1 MKNHGFNL
9 FICYCILFLS
19 CSKPAP
25 QETENKTPEAPP
37 INDLPRMTVTASDQ
51 SSVNIRELKG
61 KTMLILFQPD
71 CDHCQREAQEIR
83 KHLDQFDEYS
93 LYFISAGEMP
103 AIEQFGRTYD
113 LLGHSNIKFAATTAE
128 NVLSNFGP
136 IAAPSIYIYV
146 DQKLVRKFNGE
157 VGIDLILQ
165 AI

>member
-1 MKNHGFNL
+1 MKNPRL
-9 FICYCILFLS
+9 LLLIWCCILCLG
-19 CSKPAP
+19 CSKPTP
-25 QETENKTPEAPP
+25 QAENKTPETPS

-51 SSVNIRELKG
+51 SAVNLRELKG

-83 KHLDQFDEYS
+83 KHLDQFNEYS
-93 LYFISAGEMP
+93 LYFISAGQME
-103 AIEQFGRTYD
+103 AIEEFGRTYD
-113 LLGHSNIKFAATTAE
+113 LLGHSNVKFAATTVE

-136 IAAPSIYIYV
+136 ISAPSIYIYA
-146 DQKLVRKFNGE
+146 DQKLVKKFNGE